1 METSSTNLVF
11 VASPYRAATIGGM
24 IDNTIFALEFMAGL
38 WDKTNEVGIA
48 PHCYFPQFLDEDD
61 EYQRNLGIAAGLE
74 IMKICKR
81 MYVVGPTISD
91 GMQVEIDA
99 ANKLGLEIVMV
110 PDVEAFF
117 APKPAPEPVAPA
129 KSQWP
134 LLQKFSQVLRS
145 FFVSS

>member
-1 METSSTNLVF
+1 
-11 VASPYRAATIGGM
+11 M
-24 IDNTIFALEFMAGL
+24 IDNIRFVLDFMVGL
-38 WDKTNEVGIA
+38 RKKTGEVGIA
-48 PHCYFPQFLDEDD
+48 PHCYFPQFLDEEDPVD
-61 EYQRNLGIAAGLE
+61 RSAGIQAGLD

-81 MYVVGPTISD
+81 MYVVGQTLSE

-145 FFVSS
+145 FFVLS

>member
-1 METSSTNLVF
+1 METLNNLVF
-11 VASPYRAATIGGM
+11 VASPYRDEDWRKVEA
-24 IDNTIFALEFMAGL
+24 NEIFARYFMRRL
-38 WDKTNEVGIA
+38 WDFKKEVGFA
-48 PHCYFPQFLDEDD
+48 PHCYFPKILREDNPT
-61 EYQRNLGIAAGLE
+61 ERAAGIQAGLD

-81 MYVVGPTISD
+81 MYVVGQPISE